1 MRLMPVAGAPLF
13 MLALLL
19 NGAGASF
26 VDVAG
31 AGRSRCRSRRAL
43 SPTAYSPG
51 AAPDDDG
58 VNSDPQQQQST
69 SVETLASLERCMLVA
84 NLETEIQV
92 CEEAGDL
99 RGAIAAYT
107 ALLLGFLCRGK
118 PANCKAVLG
127 VLGADDFTLVAQ
139 ILRSFLELHSE
150 AQLLS
155 EEGSRAMTEIV
166 DFLSSWR
173 AE

>member
-1 MRLMPVAGAPLF
+1 MRARHGDLGQP
-13 MLALLL
+13 
-19 NGAGASF
+19 
-26 VDVAG
+26 
-31 AGRSRCRSRRAL
+31 RSSRRCRSRRAL

-69 SVETLASLERCMLVA
+69 SVETLASLERCMRVA

-107 ALLLGFLCRGK
+107 TLLALQ
-118 PANCKAVLG
+118 VVG
-127 VLGADDFTLVAQ
+127 VMAY
-139 ILRSFLELHSE
+139 
-150 AQLLS
+150 
-155 EEGSRAMTEIV
+155 IV
-166 DFLSSWR
+166 IGLYSYGPI
-173 AE
+173 

>member
-1 MRLMPVAGAPLF
+1 
-13 MLALLL
+13 MLE
-19 NGAGASF
+19 F
-26 VDVAG
+26 YV
-31 AGRSRCRSRRAL
+31 
-43 SPTAYSPG
+43 
-51 AAPDDDG
+51 
-58 VNSDPQQQQST
+58 
-69 SVETLASLERCMLVA
+69 
-84 NLETEIQV
+84 
-92 CEEAGDL
+92 
-99 RGAIAAYT
+99 
-107 ALLLGFLCRGK
+107 
-118 PANCKAVLG
+118 G

>member
-1 MRLMPVAGAPLF
+1 MLGEGPIAKKMRTGV
-13 MLALLL
+13 
-19 NGAGASF
+19 S
-26 VDVAG
+26 
-31 AGRSRCRSRRAL
+31 
-43 SPTAYSPG
+43 TATSADTPSGGSGGGGGG
-51 AAPDDDG
+51 AAAED
-58 VNSDPQQQQST
+58 
-69 SVETLASLERCMLVA
+69 ERSSMEREVF
-84 NLETEIQV
+84 
-92 CEEAGDL
+92 
-99 RGAIAAYT
+99 AAYP

>member
-1 MRLMPVAGAPLF
+1 MPQEAAIVSNADVLKGRIPSGQEVTTAATTEENKPVTKQPEEKLSDKHTLLDALRYIWKLVDGRLLLIGCLFTIGGVAMSVLVPIRSA
-13 MLALLL
+13 ALL
-19 NGAGASF
+19 
-26 VDVAG
+26 
-31 AGRSRCRSRRAL
+31 RAAREGGL
-43 SPTAYSPG
+43 
-51 AAPDDDG
+51 
-58 VNSDPQQQQST
+58 
-69 SVETLASLERCMLVA
+69 TLR
-84 NLETEIQV
+84 
-92 CEEAGDL
+92 
-99 RGAIAAYT
+99 
-107 ALLLGFLCRGK
+107 
-118 PANCKAVLG
+118 AVLG